1 MKYIKLF
8 ENFEEGRKYDVI
20 DLFAMSSTEVENA
33 FFKEITKS
41 KPDYENIDVFIES
54 GRVDFQTKNEEGNT
68 AFTVAFN
75 NPGMIEYLVNNTDLI
90 NIDDIKSFI
99 QFDDE
104 DDDEYFDNPEERLSN
119 HISKIEKIWG
129 AIKDKPEL
137 KALLSQ
143 LKDLTYNEDD
153 DTFTLTLEN
162 LKDLSVLWYDGTLS
176 TDTIEKILSEDY
188 YGDELYYGDSRYYY
202 GNEMEYLTEKEYTII
217 RDILKKHKD
226 DIENY
231 EELEL
236 EDDKELERYIEKSD
250 DDIAKDIKGCLIRA
264 RNQLEEYGYYDELL
278 SSVMSESVKWLTGR
292 KYNKN
297 SDFKYSDGGYKLEG
311 IKIDLV
317 IGALSMIW
325 GDKTFT
331 FLERI
336 SHFITDD
343 DGDEYGKIEA
353 EFAHMEYWY
362 PSIKSEDF
370 IEQFTNELDWNIN

>member
-8 ENFEEGRKYDVI
+8 ENFEEGKKYDVI

-75 NPGMIEYLVNNTDLI
+75 NPGMIEHLVNNTDLI

-104 DDDEYFDNPEERLSN
+104 DSDEYFDNPEERLSN
-119 HISKIEKIWG
+119 HISKIKKIWG
-129 AIKDKPEL
+129 AIKDKPEI
-137 KALLSQ
+137 KVLLSQ

-153 DTFTLTLEN
+153 NTFTLTLED
-162 LKDLSVLWYDGTLS
+162 LKDLSVLWYGKGFN
-176 TDTIEKILSEDY
+176 TDIIEKVLSEDY
-188 YGDELYYGDSRYYY
+188 YGDELYSYDSRYYY
-202 GNEMEYLTEKEYTII
+202 GNEMEYLTEKEYNLI

-226 DIENY
+226 DIEDY

-236 EDDKELERYIEKSD
+236 EDDKELESYIEKSD
-250 DDIAKDIKGCLIRA
+250 DDIAKEIKSCLIRA
-264 RNQLEEYGYYDELL
+264 RGRCEEDLFYDELL
-278 SSVMSESVKWLTGR
+278 NYAKSKSVEWLTGER
-292 KYNKN
+292 YDRA
-297 SDFKYSDGGYKLEG
+297 SDLKYSEDGYKLKG

-325 GDKTFT
+325 GNKTFN

-343 DGDEYGKIEA
+343 DSDEFGGIEVDLY
-353 EFAHMEYWY
+353 EFDHWY
-362 PSIKSEDF
+362 ADIKSEDF